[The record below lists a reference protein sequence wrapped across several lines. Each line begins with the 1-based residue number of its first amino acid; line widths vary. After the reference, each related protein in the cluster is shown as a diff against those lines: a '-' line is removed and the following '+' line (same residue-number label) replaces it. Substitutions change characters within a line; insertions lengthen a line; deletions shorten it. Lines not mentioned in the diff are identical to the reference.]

1 MRSSSARSKEN
12 TEKVV
17 KEPHNPVASAEI
29 ERGESLW
36 KGFETINP
44 RIELPAMLI
53 MKICHGHELLS
64 GQTSSN
70 AHREAAPAIPPIAT
84 KRSDLISTAKNVTT
98 NQKFWWPNPNT
109 NFR

>member
-1 MRSSSARSKEN
+1 MRRSSAKSKEN

-29 ERGESLW
+29 ERGESRW
-36 KGFETINP
+36 KGFETMHP
-44 RIELPAMLI
+44 RKQLPAMLI
-53 MKICHGHELLS
+53 MKICQGHELLS
-64 GQTSSN
+64 GHTSSN

-98 NQKFWWPNPNT
+98 S
-109 NFR
+109 

>member
-44 RIELPAMLI
+44 RMELPAMLI

-64 GQTSSN
+64 GHTSSN
-70 AHREAAPAIPPIAT
+70 AHREAAPPIPPIAT
-84 KRSDLISTAKNVTT
+84 KRRVLISTAKNATAS
-98 NQKFWWPNPNT
+98 
-109 NFR
+109 

>member
-17 KEPHNPVASAEI
+17 KEPHNPVDSAEI

-36 KGFETINP
+36 KGFETIKP
-44 RIELPAMLI
+44 RIQLPVMFM

-64 GQTSSN
+64 GHTSSN
-70 AHREAAPAIPPIAT
+70 AHREAAPPIPPIAT
-84 KRSDLISTAKNVTT
+84 KRSVLISTAKNATAS
-98 NQKFWWPNPNT
+98 
-109 NFR
+109 